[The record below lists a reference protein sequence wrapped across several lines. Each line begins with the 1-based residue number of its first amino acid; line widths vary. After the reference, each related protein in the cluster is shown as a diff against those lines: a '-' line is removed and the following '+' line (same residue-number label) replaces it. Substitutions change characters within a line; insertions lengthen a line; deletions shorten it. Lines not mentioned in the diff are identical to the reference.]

1 MAHTLFMEQDLQL
14 PGEGSSCLTRDGTWA
29 LCFGSAVLTTEP
41 LEKSLG
47 LIFFFFLLSVLLIT
61 TRLITSF
68 RLLLLAKF
76 ALDIQVSQDGSLDY

>member
-47 LIFFFFLLSVLLIT
+47 LIFFFFSAFGFINYYATHYFLPSA
-61 TRLITSF
+61 SF
-68 RLLLLAKF
+68 
-76 ALDIQVSQDGSLDY
+76 G